1 MSCRAA
7 IWVEESST
15 TKEFLLL
22 LKRNIDKNLS
32 QLEKLQKGE
41 TMERKQNKM
50 AASQVEKKT
59 FVRFENKQKIIY
71 RHLNI
76 SSFLTKDD

>member
-50 AASQVEKKT
+50 AASQVEKKKLLSDLKT
-59 FVRFENKQKIIY
+59 NKK
-71 RHLNI
+71 
-76 SSFLTKDD
+76 SFIGI

>member
-59 FVRFENKQKIIY
+59 LSDLKTNKK
-71 RHLNI
+71 
-76 SSFLTKDD
+76 SFIGI